1 MLLNF
6 LKTKNAAHGAVIKEK
21 FSTYFKVYSSVAVL
35 NNDVPEI
42 LALFTQRKDTTPTTI
57 PPQGQHTALSEG
69 SSQDLKDDWN
79 ISPPRF

>member
-6 LKTKNAAHGAVIKEK
+6 SKTLIAAQGAASKEK

-42 LALFTQRKDTTPTTI
+42 LALLT
-57 PPQGQHTALSEG
+57 
-69 SSQDLKDDWN
+69 
-79 ISPPRF
+79 